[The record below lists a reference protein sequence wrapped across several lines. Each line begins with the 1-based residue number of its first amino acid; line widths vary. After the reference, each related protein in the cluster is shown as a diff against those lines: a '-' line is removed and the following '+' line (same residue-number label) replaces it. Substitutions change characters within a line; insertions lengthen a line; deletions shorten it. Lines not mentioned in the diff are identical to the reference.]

1 MKIKDICHQSVGLI
15 GSAIVENIL
24 EAVMSHELKVE
35 FAYKK
40 AHHGQVFYFHKLNLC
55 DVVKGNRC
63 YLSYVSKLLI
73 FFLL

>member
-1 MKIKDICHQSVGLI
+1 MKIKYICHWSVGVI
-15 GSAIVENIL
+15 GSAIL
-24 EAVMSHELKVE
+24 EDVMSDELKVE

-55 DVVKGNRC
+55 DVVKGYHC
-63 YLSYVSKLLI
+63 YLSYVSKLLT

>member
-1 MKIKDICHQSVGLI
+1 MKIKYICHWSVGVI

-24 EAVMSHELKVE
+24 EAVMSDELKVK

-55 DVVKGNRC
+55 DVVKGYHC
-63 YLSYVSKLLI
+63 YLSYVSKLLT